1 MNRTTLSLLAAVTA
15 LAAVTGFA
23 VIAAPGGG
31 TAEGDAKAASA
42 GAAPRLPV
50 ERSSL
55 LCPAP
60 SGSDLAETTYT
71 AFTPKSEARG
81 GSAAGPKDTKPG
93 KAELV
98 PSANSKNAKDPKKP
112 TVALTE
118 PGKPVSATAN
128 DSGAPA
134 LVGTADGALAP
145 GWAAQQTTKVG
156 AGGARGVLGV
166 SCSAPDTEF
175 WFPGVSTA
183 ETRQDYVHLTNPD
196 DSAAVADV
204 ELYGPE
210 GVLKSDA
217 GEGISVPPHS
227 SVPVLLS
234 TLSSTRVTDGTVRV
248 TTRAGR
254 VGAAVQAME
263 EKVGSDWL
271 SASAD
276 PSGSLVLPGIPADAT
291 SVRLVVFAT
300 GDNDADLKV
309 KLAGANSSIV
319 PAGAETLHVKS
330 RMTTSIDLRDVTKGE
345 AGALVLSPSQ
355 GARSAPVVAA
365 VRIVRGMKDKQE
377 VAYVPATAPVGA
389 RSTAADNRAQGSVLS
404 LTAPGAAGEVR
415 VTASAGT
422 GGGTP
427 VVKTYKVKAGTTASV
442 TAPVPTGL
450 KGSYALTVESVS
462 GGPVHASRMLQLPE
476 DGIPMFTIQPMPDD
490 KGTVVVPRAQNDLS
504 VLDD

>member
-1 MNRTTLSLLAAVTA
+1 MNRATLSLLAAVTA

-23 VIAAPGGG
+23 VVAAPDGD
-31 TAEGDAKAASA
+31 TAGNDAKSA
-42 GAAPRLPV
+42 GTGAAARLPV

-60 SGSDLAETTYT
+60 SGSDLAETAYT
-71 AFTPKSEARG
+71 AFTPG
-81 GSAAGPKDTKPG
+81 GGAAAGQGDTKPG

-98 PSANSKNAKDPKKP
+98 PSAGAKNANGAKKP
-112 TVALTE
+112 TLSLKE
-118 PGKPVSATAN
+118 PGKPVTAAASG
-128 DSGAPA
+128 SGAPA

-145 GWAAQQTTKVG
+145 GWAAQQTTKVA
-156 AGGARGVLGV
+156 AGGSRGVLGV

-183 ETRQDYVHLTNPD
+183 EARQDYVHLTNPD

-210 GVLKSDA
+210 GLLKSDA
-217 GEGISVPPHS
+217 GEGITVPPHS

-234 TLSSTRVTDGTVRV
+234 TLSSARLTDATVHV

-263 EKVGSDWL
+263 DKAGSDWL

-276 PSGSLVLPGIPADAT
+276 PSGSVVLPGLPADAT

-300 GDNDADLKV
+300 GDADADVKV
-309 KLAGANSSIV
+309 RLAGANGSIT
-319 PAGAETLHVKS
+319 PAGAESLHVKS
-330 RMTTSIDLRDVTKGE
+330 RMTASLDLRDVTKGE
-345 AGALVLSPSQ
+345 AGALVLSPSE
-355 GARSAPVVAA
+355 GSRSAPVVAA
-365 VRIVRGMKDKQE
+365 VRIVRGMRDKQE

-404 LTAPGAAGEVR
+404 LTAPAAAGEVR

-427 VVKTYKVKAGTTASV
+427 VVKTYKVRAGTTVSV
-442 TAPVPTGL
+442 AAPVPTGL
-450 KGSYALTVESVS
+450 KGAYALTVESLA

-476 DGIPMFTIQPMPDD
+476 NGIPMFTVQPLPDD
-490 KGTVVVPRAQNDLS
+490 KGTVVVPHARNDLS